1 MSGVQTPSEPSRAVI
16 SVALPPA
23 DPAAVRVQLRLTLT
37 QPDVDMV
44 ALRETAAADVAR
56 ALAVG
61 GDSVRAVDSFGRGQ
75 YIVLELQYAPTQA
88 GRAGSAAT
96 ADILAQQ
103 LRLLAQRP
111 QGTMLG
117 EGEVSRLID
126 SDGVTRLDPAGTRTE
141 EIQVSGVARSAAG
154 RLPRAGNGDM
164 MELAGYIVGGVG
176 ALGFA
181 AFCIYP
187 FLRHRQ
193 LQLHA
198 RMSSKYDRIAIDT
211 PG

>member
-1 MSGVQTPSEPSRAVI
+1 
-16 SVALPPA
+16 
-23 DPAAVRVQLRLTLT
+23 
-37 QPDVDMV
+37 
-44 ALRETAAADVAR
+44 
-56 ALAVG
+56 
-61 GDSVRAVDSFGRGQ
+61 
-75 YIVLELQYAPTQA
+75 
-88 GRAGSAAT
+88 
-96 ADILAQQ
+96 
-103 LRLLAQRP
+103 
-111 QGTMLG
+111 MLG
-117 EGEVSRLID
+117 EGDVSRLID

-164 MELAGYIVGGVG
+164 MELAKYIVGGVG

-181 AFCIYP
+181 AFCVYP

>member
-117 EGEVSRLID
+117 EGDVSRLID

-181 AFCIYP
+181 AFCVYP

>member
-1 MSGVQTPSEPSRAVI
+1 MCIR
-16 SVALPPA
+16 
-23 DPAAVRVQLRLTLT
+23 DR
-37 QPDVDMV
+37 
-44 ALRETAAADVAR
+44 
-56 ALAVG
+56 
-61 GDSVRAVDSFGRGQ
+61 
-75 YIVLELQYAPTQA
+75 A

-117 EGEVSRLID
+117 EGDVSRLID

>member
-1 MSGVQTPSEPSRAVI
+1 M
-16 SVALPPA
+16 
-23 DPAAVRVQLRLTLT
+23 RVQLRLTLT

-117 EGEVSRLID
+117 EGDVSRLID

-164 MELAGYIVGGVG
+164 MELAKYIVGGVG

-181 AFCIYP
+181 AFCVYP

>member
-117 EGEVSRLID
+117 EGDVSRLID

-164 MELAGYIVGGVG
+164 MELAKYIVGGVG

-181 AFCIYP
+181 AFCVYP

-198 RMSSKYDRIAIDT
+198 RMSSKYDRIAIDS
-211 PG
+211 